1 MEKPAV
7 ATFWVALEKSD
18 FLSLVSRLP
27 EGSENG
33 SPILGASPTFGGTPQ
48 MRWHKLEMGPSKRK
62 SWLLPRE
69 ESISFHV
76 YLPWTTDQNSDH
88 RSGWLDGQEYHKPG
102 RTSGF
107 GGEEG
112 EIQFHQS
119 TQEEIPRAENTSAD
133 NTESHRELLRPSEW
147 MDAKREA
154 CWESGGGQ
162 NQCWNFREEEGATEE
177 GQEGL
182 GNQGRLKSQKL

>member
-7 ATFWVALEKSD
+7 ATFWIVLEKSV

-48 MRWHKLEMGPSKRK
+48 MGWHKLEMGPSKRK

-88 RSGWLDGQEYHKPG
+88 RSGWLDGQECHKQG

-107 GGEEG
+107 GGKEG
-112 EIQFHQS
+112 EMAVPSVGPGRDSKSCYLQITLRVTENCWGHWNRWMLREKHVENQKEVRTKAGTF
-119 TQEEIPRAENTSAD
+119 ERRKEPLRRAKKGWAT
-133 NTESHRELLRPSEW
+133 R
-147 MDAKREA
+147 
-154 CWESGGGQ
+154 GG
-162 NQCWNFREEEGATEE
+162 
-177 GQEGL
+177 
-182 GNQGRLKSQKL
+182 